1 MCLTIFHTS
10 HKLTETA
17 SFFQMTTL
25 FLPLQNGGVPSKM
38 THSERVHSP
47 LAHCCLGFCFLVSH
61 YQVGIKKLWFDV
73 CGFGCT
79 THQAYKKETTLRK
92 SNVYYKQLHKFSVR
106 WVNSYLSIDPSL
118 PFSIS
123 AHRLYTKGDNLDVLF
138 QMRFSCCFLLWRK
151 GAHFKLVLSQS
162 FCVSLKF
169 NGNNFVQGVYGK
181 YISLQVSEP
190 SNSSTQ
196 HKKMVL
202 PSLNISQENIKTKKG
217 FQNRKKN

>member
-1 MCLTIFHTS
+1 MRLTNTLCIFHTS

-61 YQVGIKKLWFDV
+61 YQVGIKKLWFFV

-106 WVNSYLSIDPSL
+106 WVNSYLLSIDPPSL
-118 PFSIS
+118 SEYFCSQVVYKRGQFGR
-123 AHRLYTKGDNLDVLF
+123 AVLDEIFVLLF
-138 QMRFSCCFLLWRK
+138 VVEKR
-151 GAHFKLVLSQS
+151 GS
-162 FCVSLKF
+162 F
-169 NGNNFVQGVYGK
+169 
-181 YISLQVSEP
+181 QVSFGPKLLCVIEI
-190 SNSSTQ
+190 Q
-196 HKKMVL
+196 WK
-202 PSLNISQENIKTKKG
+202 
-217 FQNRKKN
+217 